1 MINKLS
7 ALSAELVRGNE
18 HLIYWKHK
26 GLFELEQLSE
36 ALQDDGTHLN
46 HSVGYPKYF
55 KNIRAAIVSARKGS
69 KYV

>member
-1 MINKLS
+1 MINK
-7 ALSAELVRGNE
+7 LSAELVRGNE

-36 ALQDDGTHLN
+36 ALQVKSFSWLSQIFKKYTSRNCICKKRPLHDD
-46 HSVGYPKYF
+46 V
-55 KNIRAAIVSARKGS
+55 GS